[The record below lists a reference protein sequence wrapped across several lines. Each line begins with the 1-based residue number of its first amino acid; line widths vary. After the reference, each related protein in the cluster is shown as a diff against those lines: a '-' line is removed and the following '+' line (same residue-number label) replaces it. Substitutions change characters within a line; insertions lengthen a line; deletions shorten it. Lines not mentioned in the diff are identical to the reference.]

1 MIFKKEMDI
10 NGKTLSIEA
19 GKVAKQADGAV
30 VVRYGDTM
38 VLATVVAAKEPRTD
52 MDYFPLFVE
61 YRESMYAAGKIPG
74 GFFKREGRPG
84 DDEVLSARLIDR
96 QIRPMFPKGFKNETI
111 VTVNV
116 ISSDQQNKA
125 DVLGSIGISAALTIS
140 NIPFD
145 GPTASVRVAKVDGQ
159 LVLNPVIEEIEKAT
173 MELIVAGTADSVTMV
188 EGEAGEI
195 SEAEMLEAINFG
207 HGHIKSIIAMLKELG
222 SECGVEKREFVV
234 EEAPAGLEEKV
245 TAMVKSQVE
254 EADRIKEKAERA
266 NRMSEIKKE
275 TVDAL
280 AEEYPEDADAIKSVI
295 EDLHKA
301 HVRKMILEENLR
313 LDGRDSDTVRP
324 IDTEVGYLPRT
335 HGSSLFTRGQTQA
348 LGTVTLGT
356 KSDEQIIDSID
367 VTEFTTR
374 KFMLHYNF
382 PHFSVGEARM
392 PRGVSR
398 REVGH
403 GKLAERAIK
412 QVLPDREDFPYT
424 IRVVSTVLESNGS
437 SSMATV
443 CAASMALMDAGVPT
457 KGAVA
462 GIAMGL
468 IKEGDKVAILTDILG
483 DEDHLGDMD
492 FKVAGTEKGIT
503 AFQMDIKV
511 QGIPVEIMQQALD
524 NARKARL
531 FILDKMKTT
540 IEQPRPDI
548 SPFAPRLIT
557 FKLKSEQIG
566 AIIGPGGKMIRE
578 IIAKSGIL
586 KFEIEEDGTATI
598 ASVDGAAAEVAMAMV
613 NALIEEPEAGK
624 TYMGTV
630 KKIMPFGAF
639 VEIIPGKEGL
649 LHISEIDHK
658 RVEKVEDYLKQD
670 DKVEVLL
677 RKIDPKNGKMELS
690 RKALIQK

>member
-125 DVLGSIGISAALTIS
+125 DVLGSIGISAALSIS

-207 HGHIKSIIAMLKELG
+207 HGHIKAIIAMLKELS

-234 EEAPAGLEEKV
+234 AETPAELAEKV

-301 HVRKMILEENLR
+301 HVRKMILDENLR